1 MNRAI
6 KKPLAAIIVLCMMMA
21 IIACGNGDSGGGGR
35 TGGGRTTSGEG
46 PFEPFDRPVTMTM
59 GRGAVND
66 PAFDDGQDMENN
78 IYIDLIKESLNI
90 ELEYA
95 WLIGDDYGT
104 RINLV
109 IASGDMPDVMMVGSR
124 QQLLQLAEAGMLL
137 DLQEAYDRYASPLT
151 RGFYDSFA
159 RPPRCPDGLQAA
171 RHDGLLIGL
180 PNTNIG
186 YQYSLTWIRQDW
198 MDTVG
203 ERPPET
209 LDDIIRI
216 ARAFIDLDPGGN
228 GPGNTVGIPSAAHV
242 AGWYNSVTVLDSV
255 FNLFQSYP
263 RTWVL
268 NESTNEFE
276 YGTIRPETKVALAKL
291 AEMYRD
297 GIIDPQFSTN
307 DENQVI
313 AAGQAGII
321 FSPWWSPW
329 WPLAS
334 TVELGNPDAV
344 WMPYMAP
351 LAPDGFYY
359 QPYPNP
365 QTNWVVANTDYAY
378 PEAVVK
384 MVNLTNFMLGQDA
397 EADEFIP
404 GTTSTHGET
413 YAMLNRSWT
422 MWPFPLQMIWNDN
435 MLRLG
440 ADLRRNID
448 AGNNHADNPS
458 FDMYIQGYNGF
469 LESPGSNVDHTVM
482 YMNTISVLLQVE
494 NDHLLRYPTLGFPAP
509 TETMA
514 TRWANL
520 QTLEDQMFL
529 QIIMGHES
537 VDFFDIFVQQ
547 WLDQGGTQVTQE
559 VNAQLN

>member
-1 MNRAI
+1 MNI
-6 KKPLAAIIVLCMMMA
+6 KRIASLLICAAMLVSVVA
-21 IIACGNGDSGGGGR
+21 ACDGGIGGGSR
-35 TGGGRTTSGEG
+35 VASQDG
-46 PFEPFDRPVTMTM
+46 PFGAYNSPITMSI
-59 GRGAVND
+59 GRGNVND
-66 PAFDDGQDMENN
+66 PAFDAGQDMENN
-78 IYIDLIKESLNI
+78 LYIDLIKESLNI
-90 ELEYA
+90 EIEYA

-109 IASGDMPDVMMVGSR
+109 IASGDMPDVMFVTNR
-124 QQLLQLAEAGMLL
+124 QQLTQLAEADMLL
-137 DLQEAYDRYASPLT
+137 DLQEAYNDYSSALT

-159 RPPRCPDGLQAA
+159 KPPRCLDGLEAA
-171 RHDGLLIGL
+171 RYDGKLIGM

-186 YQYSLTWIRQDW
+186 YQYSITWIRQDW
-198 MDTVG
+198 MNEVG
-203 ERPPET
+203 ETPPET

-216 ARAFIDLDPGGN
+216 ARTFIDRDPGGN

-242 AGWYNSVTVLDSV
+242 AGWYNSVTILDSV
-255 FNLFQSYP
+255 FNLYQSFP

-268 NESTNEFE
+268 DESTNKFV
-276 YGTIRPETKVALAKL
+276 YGTIMPETKEALAKL
-291 AEMYRD
+291 AQMYSD

-307 DENQVI
+307 EENQIV

-344 WMPYMAP
+344 WMPYIAP
-351 LAPDGFYY
+351 LASDGSYY

-365 QTNWVVANTDYAY
+365 QSNWIVANKDYDY
-378 PEAVVK
+378 PDAVIK

-397 EADEFIP
+397 EADELIP
-404 GTTSTHGET
+404 NTTSEHGDV
-413 YAMLNRSWT
+413 YAQLNRSWT

-440 ADLRRNID
+440 ADLKRNIAD
-448 AGNNHADNPS
+448 GNNFADNPS

-469 LESPGSNVDHTVM
+469 LTNPGADVDQTVM
-482 YMNTISVLLQVE
+482 YMNTLSVLLQLE
-494 NDHLLRYPTLGFPAP
+494 KDHLLKYPTLGFPGT

-520 QTLEDQMFL
+520 ETLEDQMLL
-529 QIIMGHES
+529 QIIMGHEP
-537 VDFFDIFVQQ
+537 VDFFDTFVQQ
-547 WLDQGGTQVTQE
+547 WLDQGGAIITEE